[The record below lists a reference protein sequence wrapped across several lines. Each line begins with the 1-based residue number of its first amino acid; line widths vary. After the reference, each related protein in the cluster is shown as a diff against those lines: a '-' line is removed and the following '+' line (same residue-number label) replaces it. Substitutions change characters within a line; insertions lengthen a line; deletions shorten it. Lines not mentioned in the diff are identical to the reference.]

1 MIWHCMQ
8 IVSLS
13 LHFSVLYENTSSE
26 SQLAIATNGD
36 EDSQF
41 LRLYDM
47 ACATGEQSIATVKMP
62 ESRRQDLEELEINKT
77 SFSPDGI
84 LLAVAQNDNTVLV
97 YETQYMDRELYQL
110 RHSGEAVSFKQER
123 EYGMTAAIW
132 QEGIGGRGSGIGHL
146 EH

>member
-1 MIWHCMQ
+1 
-8 IVSLS
+8 
-13 LHFSVLYENTSSE
+13 
-26 SQLAIATNGD
+26 
-36 EDSQF
+36 
-41 LRLYDM
+41 M